1 MWPLS
6 PSNELS
12 TLRTQHQP
20 AAIDF
25 RSGLTR
31 WGLRAGQSEPGLIQ
45 AADENSRSHTGG
57 LVGSVAQAVQ
67 RLEFWAALQRQA
79 DSEDKGGPAVSPA
92 GIIVAARSASGRD
105 ELHRCT
111 PELPLDAEPPIILGA
126 RVHASI
132 IDRR

>member
-79 DSEDKGGPAVSPA
+79 DAEYRSAGAAFGAQISAVRLRDPA
-92 GIIVAARSASGRD
+92 GDREPHSAVPVA
-105 ELHRCT
+105 
-111 PELPLDAEPPIILGA
+111 LG
-126 RVHASI
+126 
-132 IDRR
+132 